1 MNDLIIKSDGHWLI
15 DPQAVSVIAE
25 YTVAIKA
32 AEKQLDE
39 LKTRLAEEMKAKNII
54 DLEADDGEVAVS
66 VKYILPTDV
75 ETFDKKQFRKDHPAL
90 YDRYISMKKK
100 AGYITVKVK

>member
-1 MNDLIIKSDGHWLI
+1 MNDLIIKEKDHWLI

-25 YTVAIKA
+25 YTVAIKT
-32 AEKQLDE
+32 AEEKLGA
-39 LKTRLAEEMKAKNII
+39 LKAQLAEEMKAKNII

-75 ETFDKKQFRKDHPAL
+75 ETFDKKQFRKDHPVM
-90 YDRYISMKKK
+90 YDKYITMKKK

>member
-1 MNDLIIKSDGHWLI
+1 MNDLIIKEKDHWLI
-15 DPQAVSVIAE
+15 DPQVVSVIAE
-25 YTVAIKA
+25 YSVAIKA
-32 AEKQLDE
+32 AEEKLKE
-39 LKTRLAEEMKAKNII
+39 LKDRIQEEMKAKNII

-75 ETFDKKQFRKDHPAL
+75 ETFDKKQFRKDHPDM
-90 YDRYISMKKK
+90 YDKYISMKKK

>member
-1 MNDLIIKSDGHWLI
+1 MNDLIIKSDNHWLI

-25 YTVAIKA
+25 YTVVIKE
-32 AEKQLDE
+32 AEKQLEE

-75 ETFDKKQFRKDHPAL
+75 ETFDKKQFRKDHPDL
-90 YDRYISMKKK
+90 YDKYITMKKR
-100 AGYITVKVK
+100 AGYLTVKVK

>member
-1 MNDLIIKSDGHWLI
+1 MNDLIIKSDNHWMI

-25 YTVAIKA
+25 YTVAIKTV
-32 AEKQLDE
+32 EKQLDE
-39 LKTRLAEEMKAKNII
+39 LKARLAEEMKEKNII

-75 ETFDKKQFRKDHPAL
+75 ETFDKKQFRKDHPDL